1 MLETESPYYQQQ
13 HDSLYRNG
21 KIVNKY
27 KTREMFNVIIIIKAT
42 RKYTPAAKKKLFH
55 VLNNISKNTQT
66 QSISIVKVYK

>member
-42 RKYTPAAKKKLFH
+42 RKYTPAAKKKVVSRFKQHIKKHTNAIYINCKSL
-55 VLNNISKNTQT
+55 
-66 QSISIVKVYK
+66 